1 MKWYYIIKGVQQ
13 GPVSDEQIK
22 ALINSCELLPGDY
35 VWHEGMGEWEAISQ
49 VPELRNLDEP
59 GLSTSRS
66 SNPYVAVGAQ
76 VDELAVSGFE
86 RDGFTGYAS
95 FGRRLV
101 ALLVD
106 SLVLFGIGSI
116 LGLLLGPIL
125 VESGAEGVSEDR
137 LAADVL
143 GLLIGWLYYGLMESS
158 IRQAT
163 VGKMAMGIRVT
174 DLNGDRISFAR
185 ATGRHFGKILSGL
198 ILLVGY
204 LMMLWSPRKQTLHDL
219 MAGCLVTRSH

>member
-1 MKWYYIIKGVQQ
+1 MKWYYILQGVQQ
-13 GPVSDEQIK
+13 GPVSDEEIRV
-22 ALINSCELLPGDY
+22 LIDSCDLLPRDL
-35 VWHEGMGEWEAISQ
+35 VWHEGMNEWEAISQ
-49 VPELRNLDEP
+49 VPELRTPADP
-59 GLSTSRS
+59 GNGASALS
-66 SNPYVAVGAQ
+66 
-76 VDELAVSGFE
+76 VDTQMDVRGFA
-86 RDGFTGYAS
+86 RDGFPGYAS
-95 FGRRLV
+95 FGRRLL
-101 ALLVD
+101 AFLID